1 MKIKNLNIYNFKN
14 IKFSINNFG
23 NYSLFFI
30 FALLIPFQEW
40 PDVNQHYQFKDYEF
54 SSFSGQVLNDYIILL
69 KSIYIKLF
77 DQILI
82 FLEIDQ
88 PLFLQ
93 KKEQILFFADTYL
106 FYNFDNDYIINL
118 IKLIFIIPIFFLV
131 NKVSKFSLNKNI
143 CFAPPYIFSLMQSS
157 IEPFAILLITVCYIF
172 MISNKFFLGL
182 FIGFIATM
190 LDRSMVPSLLS
201 ILLFLGIMQFLN
213 FKKTNLAFFII
224 IISIIAAGISI
235 FYLNDLILKFY
246 NLSYADKVY
255 LSQFGRLNY
264 IKLVSSLS
272 GLYGWMTLR
281 PFPWIMYYFLIITCF
296 IFGAIKL
303 EKMQKIQL
311 FSFIAFTL
319 FTIFN
324 YPPFSQARFYP
335 LLTLICWET
344 ILIGAK
350 SLFGRIDYFIS
361 TVILMTFL
369 GLSFIAI

>member
-1 MKIKNLNIYNFKN
+1 MKIKELNIHNFKN

-40 PDVNQHYQFKDYEF
+40 PDVNQHYQLKNFEF
-54 SSFSGQVLNDYIILL
+54 SSFLGHGLNGYVTLL
-69 KSIYIKLF
+69 KSTYIKLF

-88 PLFLQ
+88 PLFI
-93 KKEQILFFADTYL
+93 KKRVLFFADAYF

-157 IEPFAILLITVCYIF
+157 IEPFSILLITTCYIF
-172 MISNKFFLGL
+172 MISDRFFLGL
-182 FIGFIATM
+182 LIGFIATI

-201 ILLFLGIMQFLN
+201 IFFFLGIMQLLN
-213 FKKTNLAFFII
+213 FKKTNLAFLII

-235 FYLNDLILKFY
+235 FYINDLILKFY

-255 LSQFGRLNY
+255 LSQFGKLNLTAL
-264 IKLVSSLS
+264 ISSLS

-281 PFPWIMYYFLIITCF
+281 PFPWLIYYALIITCF
-296 IFGAIKL
+296 IFGVIKL
-303 EKMQKIQL
+303 EKIQKIQL
-311 FSFIAFTL
+311 FSFVAFTL
-319 FTIFN
+319 FTMFN
-324 YPPFSQARFYP
+324 YPPLSQARFFP
-335 LLTLICWET
+335 LLTLIYWET

-361 TVILMTFL
+361 TVILMTFF
-369 GLSFIAI
+369 GLSFIAV